1 MSQTENAVTSSLSQ
15 KRFVRRGKPMT
26 DSEKQM
32 AAVARKRLTHKEI
45 KVFVKNPLKDLMVE
59 YCERGGITQA
69 QFVEK
74 IIKDELQRLDILK

>member
-1 MSQTENAVTSSLSQ
+1 MSQTESAVTSSLSQ
-15 KRFVRRGKPMT
+15 KRFVRRGKPMS

-59 YCERGGITQA
+59 DCEQKGITQA
-69 QFVEK
+69 QFIEK

>member
-45 KVFVKNPLKDLMVE
+45 KVFVKNPLKDLMAE
-59 YCERGGITQA
+59 YCEREGITQA